1 MAQWPQQYLKNVS
14 ISKTG
19 EKNAEIT
26 QKCHRN
32 ALFEIR
38 LSNSLNE
45 NGTENP
51 ILQNFYNV

>member
-1 MAQWPQQYLKNVS
+1 MAQWPYQYLKNVS

-32 ALFEIR
+32 ALLEIR
-38 LSNSLNE
+38 LSN
-45 NGTENP
+45 
-51 ILQNFYNV
+51 FFK